1 MCNKGMGSV
10 TGIGKNKKT
19 TIYDLAELTG
29 VSASAVSAILSGNWK
44 KRRISAST
52 AEKVS
57 RIAQEQ
63 GYALNRQASMLRT
76 TRSKTIGMIVPKY
89 DNRYFGSIV
98 EKFEQM
104 ARDRGLFPVITCT
117 QRDPDLELEAVQT
130 MLSWQVDY
138 MVVTGATDP
147 DRITVLC
154 QNASVPSLNLD
165 LPGSLAPS
173 IISDNFN
180 GALSLTRTLL
190 EKCPQALIF
199 IGGRASDH
207 NSKERL
213 RGFLA
218 AHQERQI
225 AVPEENVLLCGY
237 EPEKAQ
243 TALKSYFQQHP
254 VRQFGLFVNSTISL
268 EGVVQFLRAENL
280 LTDDKHPVIGC
291 FDWDPFVALLCK
303 DITMVKQD
311 VASMMDRVFS
321 LIESGEQAIQVVE
334 VPVLQI

>member
-1 MCNKGMGSV
+1 MGSV

-44 KRRISAST
+44 KRRISATT

-63 GYALNRQASMLRT
+63 GYALNRQASMLRS

-117 QRDPDLELEAVQT
+117 QRDPDLELEAART

-147 DRITVLC
+147 DRITALC
-154 QNASVPSLNLD
+154 QAAGVPSLNLD

-173 IISDNFN
+173 VISDNFQ
-180 GALSLTRTLL
+180 GALSLTRSLL
-190 EKCPQALIF
+190 EKCPQPLIF
-199 IGGRASDH
+199 VGGRASDH
-207 NSKERL
+207 NGKERL

-218 AHQERQI
+218 AHQERGI
-225 AVPEENVLLCGY
+225 SVPEENLLLCDY

-254 VRQFGLFVNSTISL
+254 AGQFGLFVNSTISL
-268 EGVVQFLRAENL
+268 EGVVQFLRAADL
-280 LTDDKHPVIGC
+280 LSNDKHPAIGC

-303 DITMVKQD
+303 DIIMVKQD
-311 VASMMDRVFS
+311 VAGMMESVFR
-321 LIESGEQAIQVVE
+321 LMESGEQDVTVVE
-334 VPVLQI
+334 VPVLRMQ